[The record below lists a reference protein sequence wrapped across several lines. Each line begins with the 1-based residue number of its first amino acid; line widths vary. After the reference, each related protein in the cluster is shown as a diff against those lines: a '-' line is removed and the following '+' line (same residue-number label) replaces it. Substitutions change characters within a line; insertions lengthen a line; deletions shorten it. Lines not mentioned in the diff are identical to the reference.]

1 MTCTEVQELFGVYF
15 DLPEEDS
22 RRADVD
28 AHIAVCES
36 CREEFIIWEESTDLI
51 RMAKDD
57 TEPFLYTAPPITDS
71 VMKRIYRDESWRLPV
86 TNRIYAIP
94 FKLRRNM
101 TAVIAF
107 FLALFLVS
115 FLYSAMD
122 GPGTIA
128 MGNSSG
134 SYGVVQAAKASANAA
149 DSLNVHNM
157 VGPTL
162 ASASP
167 TMIDPVKIGPIKTV
181 PDYFLSLSLLGLIS
195 TLLIMNWLSRTRS

>member
-1 MTCTEVQELFGVYF
+1 MTCTEIQDLFGVYF
-15 DLPEEDS
+15 DLPEEDP

-36 CREEFIIWEESTDLI
+36 CREEFLIWEESTDLI

-57 TEPFLYTAPPITDS
+57 TVPHLYAAPPITDN
-71 VMKRIYRDESWRLPV
+71 VMKRIYQDESWRLPV
-86 TNRIYAIP
+86 SNRIYSIP

-107 FLALFLVS
+107 FLALFIVS

-122 GPGTIA
+122 GPVTIA
-128 MGNSSG
+128 GDTTG

-149 DSLNVHNM
+149 DSLNVHKM
-157 VGPTL
+157 VGTTL

-181 PDYFLSLSLLGLIS
+181 PDYFLSLSILGLIS